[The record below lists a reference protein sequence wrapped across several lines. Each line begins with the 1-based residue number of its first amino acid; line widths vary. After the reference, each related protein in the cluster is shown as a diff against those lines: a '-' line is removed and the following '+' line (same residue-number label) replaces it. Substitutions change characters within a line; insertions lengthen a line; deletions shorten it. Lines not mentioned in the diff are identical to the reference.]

1 MTNIYR
7 FPWFYEQFERAN
19 GLEWLAYMGLGSYW
33 NRDIIVELLVD
44 QIVFES
50 ATSDLNRA
58 LEYSNICLQ
67 TLRDAIIQIITD
79 LENPTYLDAHEYKE
93 LKWLHDALVWVMNS
107 AVTARN
113 EDELHRLDKPSEVP
127 KFATMAIRIIA
138 EWELTSP
145 REIRSFEFARHMVEE
160 EWKTWIA
167 RLKAMI
173 MGVTLGGLEP
183 SHVYAMSK
191 FIRDPDWVCGSVS
204 TV

>member
-1 MTNIYR
+1 
-7 FPWFYEQFERAN
+7 
-19 GLEWLAYMGLGSYW
+19 MGLGSYW

-58 LEYSNICLQ
+58 LQYSYICLQ
-67 TLRDAIIQIITD
+67 TLRDGIIQPITD

-93 LKWLHDALVWVMNS
+93 LEWLHDALVWVMNS

-113 EDELHRLDKPSEVP
+113 EDEPRPLDKPSEVP
-127 KFATMAIRIIA
+127 KFATMAIRNTT

-145 REIRSFEFARHMVEE
+145 RDIRSFGFARDMSDE
-160 EWKTWIA
+160 EWKTWMA

-173 MGVTLGGLEP
+173 MGITLGGLEP
-183 SHVYAMSK
+183 GPVYAMSK
-191 FIRDPDWVCGSVS
+191 FIRDPDWVCGSVC